1 MSNYKKIIEN
11 SLQQFTPDHIKMHK
25 INEHFILDIDY
36 DFIVN
41 GIIDNLE
48 ANGYTIIS
56 KHQ

>member
-1 MSNYKKIIEN
+1 MNDYKKIIEE
-11 SLQQFTPDHIKMHK
+11 SLQQFTPNHIKMHK

-36 DFIVN
+36 DIIVN

-48 ANGYTIIS
+48 SNGYTVNS